1 MFKLSE
7 EYQKLLTEKKIKY
20 DMINVNGGFSDGV
33 EVDIYRNVGAMNVSV
48 NIYGGGTLHSLKY
61 HVPDRIKEYQ
71 DAMVAARQ
79 TGDPVGTEFSGEVE
93 KYQSM
98 IKKAVGLAMVSLI
111 EKFDQ
116 DAKLAISAAISRV
129 NKVYKAGDA
138 PPVESEP
145 VKPAPTS
152 TNVPKPAA
160 PKAAPKPAPTTP
172 RTTAQVKPVQQPIN
186 RK

>member
-1 MFKLSE
+1 MLKLAE
-7 EYQKLLTEKKIKY
+7 EYQKLLAEKKIKY

-33 EVDIYRNVGAMNVSV
+33 EVDIYRSVGAMNVSV

-61 HVPDRIKEYQ
+61 HVPPKIKEYQ

-98 IKKAVGLAMVSLI
+98 VKKAVNLAMVALI
-111 EKFDQ
+111 QKFDQ
-116 DAKLAISAAISRV
+116 DAKVAISASIARV
-129 NKVYKAGDA
+129 NKVYKSTEDEA
-138 PPVESEP
+138 PSTTA
-145 VKPAPTS
+145 PA
-152 TNVPKPAA
+152 
-160 PKAAPKPAPTTP
+160 AAPKPAPSAP
-172 RTTAQVKPVQQPIN
+172 APAKSTAPKPAPTAAAQPKLPQQPTN